1 MINYHFCHFR
11 QCVHFWTY
19 LENIWYYHLIDNVI
33 FIIIFILLRST
44 PIVKIEDW
52 NRIYRRHADIVEWQD
67 QPFCRKNTRSATVK
81 EQTNVLL
88 REILVKTVWAWKCF
102 KWIIEKILK
111 SAIFVEFM
119 QIVECVILLSF
130 LWRKIPSSSAWYH
143 ASTFVTILS
152 GPLAQWAERG
162 ADNAK
167 AVSSILT
174 GTTILVSPFFCSCIS
189 RLQPARV
196 TDLLITGQLV
206 LAGAPLNN
214 FWVFIQFQSDQS
226 REANS
231 VLVSFIVWFF
241 CTFLIFCEWCFT

>member
-1 MINYHFCHFR
+1 MPFSPKSSLSKEPLCHLIWIFVYSLAILAINYHFCHFR

-119 QIVECVILLSF
+119 QIVECYPPQLFVAENTLLH
-130 LWRKIPSSSAWYH
+130 LH
-143 ASTFVTILS
+143 DTM
-152 GPLAQWAERG
+152 
-162 ADNAK
+162 
-167 AVSSILT
+167 
-174 GTTILVSPFFCSCIS
+174 
-189 RLQPARV
+189 LQR
-196 TDLLITGQLV
+196 
-206 LAGAPLNN
+206 
-214 FWVFIQFQSDQS
+214 F
-226 REANS
+226 
-231 VLVSFIVWFF
+231 
-241 CTFLIFCEWCFT
+241 